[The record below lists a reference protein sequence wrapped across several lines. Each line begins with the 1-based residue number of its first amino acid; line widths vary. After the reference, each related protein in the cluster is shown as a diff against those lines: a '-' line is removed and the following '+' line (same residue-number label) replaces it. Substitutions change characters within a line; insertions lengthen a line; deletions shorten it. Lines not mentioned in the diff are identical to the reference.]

1 VDFASSDFLTE
12 LLKFFEMHCIT
23 GFLALQPYAW
33 QLCSV
38 LAIID
43 LGTTWTLYSGEVRM
57 SALISRA
64 IKVGFF
70 LFLILYWDKINSA
83 ILLSFQYAGLTAA
96 GVAPSGDW
104 IAPSKLL
111 QQGFD
116 VVGDL
121 LKGFQDT
128 SIMSDGGLGKC
139 FMYLLATVVT
149 LAAVFL
155 HHLAGAADED

>member
-1 VDFASSDFLTE
+1 MDFASSDFLTE

-64 IKVGFF
+64 IKVDFSCSLSCIGIRSTQPSCF
-70 LFLILYWDKINSA
+70 LS
-83 ILLSFQYAGLTAA
+83 SMPG
-96 GVAPSGDW
+96 
-104 IAPSKLL
+104 
-111 QQGFD
+111 
-116 VVGDL
+116 
-121 LKGFQDT
+121 
-128 SIMSDGGLGKC
+128 
-139 FMYLLATVVT
+139 
-149 LAAVFL
+149 
-155 HHLAGAADED
+155 